1 MIMCNALRGNA
12 MDLRAEI
19 SFLWVISIRTKRSC
33 TIFFFF
39 FGYRND
45 VRIGFE

>member
-1 MIMCNALRGNA
+1 MIMCNAFRGNA

-19 SFLWVISIRTKRSC
+19 SFRLFQFARSVVVQ
-33 TIFFFF
+33 FFF

-45 VRIGFE
+45 ME

>member
-33 TIFFFF
+33 TIFFFLDIEMIW
-39 FGYRND
+39 N
-45 VRIGFE
+45 RI

>member
-1 MIMCNALRGNA
+1 MIMCNAFRGNA

-19 SFLWVISIRTKRSC
+19 SFRLFQFARSVVVQ
-33 TIFFFF
+33 FF